1 MAIENGRV
9 PDHTNHGYMP
19 SILSKLPQYNE
30 VVKLQQTLM
39 RLSAISSIESASL
52 PSNLSKELNDKSSS
66 KLLGSDDYTTTNP
79 LNQSMKVEL
88 ADEMGPGFLS
98 GMYYSSHLF
107 IYDFHP
113 CQSNRSEQ
121 RLGAALSSWYILMDL
136 RLI

>member
-1 MAIENGRV
+1 
-9 PDHTNHGYMP
+9 MP

-52 PSNLSKELNDKSSS
+52 PSNISKELNEKSSS
-66 KLLGSDDYTTTNP
+66 KLLGSDDYTTKNS
-79 LNQSMKVEL
+79 QKSMKVEL

-98 GMYYSSHLF
+98 GLKCSISLF

-113 CQSNRSEQ
+113 CQSNKSEQ
-121 RLGAALSSWYILMDL
+121 RLGAALSSWYPNRYSFDL
-136 RLI
+136 T